1 MIKEEEDKEGYF
13 VRIDK
18 RSLARVLQRLAKDNL
33 VKYIKLTLSDNARQK
48 VVTYI
53 CDPSIDKNHS
63 LIQSAVEQAKIK
75 FCLLRAPNVRASKQ
89 SSLSKKEQ
97 NLTSLYTSD
106 SLEVANVN
114 LFLDPVRINLVYNF
128 QI

>member
-75 FCLLRAPNVRASKQ
+75 FCLLRAPNVRASK
-89 SSLSKKEQ
+89 SSALKKQ
-97 NLTSLYTSD
+97 NLTPLFNSD
-106 SLEVANVN
+106 SLEVTNVN
-114 LFLDPVRINLVYNF
+114 LFLDPVRNYNF
-128 QI
+128 NTFYIF